1 MPAQDN
7 LPIWKVSDAILR
19 HTRERGRLVL
29 VAPTGSGKT
38 TQVPQMLLDSGIA
51 GGKRVV
57 VLQPR
62 RVAARSLANRV
73 AWERNCKLGGEVGY
87 QVRFDDRM
95 SNATRLCFIT
105 EGVLL
110 RWLQDDPTLSDIG
123 VLVFDEFHERN
134 LLSDVS
140 LALAKRIQQT
150 TRPDLKLVVMSATLD
165 AEPVADYLAHPQL
178 GSCPIV
184 ISEGQMFGVQV
195 SFLPTPDDRPAP
207 QLAAEAVADL
217 IHAGESGDILVF
229 MPGMGEIQTTIAEI
243 RAQRVGEPLALLPL
257 HGELSP
263 EDQDAAFAPQSVRK
277 IVVSTNVAETSV
289 TIDGIRHVV
298 DSGLARVSRYDP
310 ERGIHSLLLEGIS
323 RASADQRKGRA
334 GRTSPGTCR
343 RLWTESNH
351 LNRAERTT
359 PEIQRADLAEVV
371 LLLHSLGVPDAAK
384 FDWLDKPDAQGVARA
399 EQLLRVLGAIDP
411 TSGKLTEIGRH
422 MLRLPMHPRFSRM
435 LLEARKH
442 NCVKAAAL
450 CAALVSGRDLLFRLS
465 RDEKHVSEAREV
477 FEGSQQTDFH
487 TLMRAWQFARNQ
499 SFNVGSCQRYGINA
513 KVAREVEQTFK
524 QILGIAR
531 NEGFVANDQN
541 DDVPVGPADKKA
553 PTDEGLL
560 RSVVAGFADQLCQ
573 RKNIGTLDLLLPGN
587 RTATLVR
594 ESVVQEATLFVAAN
608 LREISSRGG
617 ELMTLASLATV
628 VKPEWL
634 QEMFPQL
641 IRNGVE
647 HVYDRTHKRVD
658 AIRLVRFID
667 ITISREHQREVDP
680 IEAGRALAEAF
691 GQGAFDLPN
700 LTHDVKQFIARVNF
714 LAHAVPELEMPKL
727 EGAARLQCLARAFH
741 GLRLA
746 KDAQAADLKQAFR
759 QFLGKDQIEWLDS
772 LAPLT
777 VPWPTGKP
785 LKLQYPAEALDEDD
799 VIQSPEAQVK
809 LLDCFDLTEHPSVAD
824 GQVPVALALCTPDG
838 KRIDVTT
845 DWPGFKATTYAK
857 LRGTLA
863 KKFPGFTW
871 R

>member
-1 MPAQDN
+1 VPAQTE
-7 LPIWKVSDAILR
+7 LPIWKVSEPILR
-19 HTRERGRLVL
+19 QTRERSRLVL

-38 TQVPQMLLDSGIA
+38 TQVPQMMLDSGMA
-51 GGKRVV
+51 GEKRVV

-62 RVAARSLANRV
+62 RVAARSLATRV
-73 AWERNCKLGGEVGY
+73 AWERNSKLGGEVGY
-87 QVRFDDRM
+87 QVRFDDRTGDG
-95 SNATRLCFIT
+95 TRLCFIT

-110 RWLQDDPTLSDIG
+110 RWLQDDPTLADIG
-123 VLVFDEFHERN
+123 VLIFDEFHERS

-150 TRPDLKLVVMSATLD
+150 ARPDLKLVVMSATLD
-165 AEPVADYLAHPQL
+165 SEPVADYLAHPQH
-178 GSCPIV
+178 GACPIV
-184 ISEGQMFGVQV
+184 VSEGQMFAVQV
-195 SFLPTPDDRPAP
+195 GFLPAPDERPAP
-207 QLAAEAVADL
+207 QIAAEAVADL
-217 IHAGESGDILVF
+217 IFSGESGDILVF
-229 MPGMGEIQTTIAEI
+229 MPGMGEIQSTITEI
-243 RAQRVGEPLALLPL
+243 RAQRVGEALSLLPL

-277 IVVSTNVAETSV
+277 VVISTNVAETSV

-334 GRTSPGTCR
+334 GRTGPGTCR

-399 EQLLRVLGAIDP
+399 EQLLRVLGAIDSA
-411 TSGKLTEIGRH
+411 TGGLTETGRQ

-442 NCVKAAAL
+442 NCVKTAAL

-465 RDEKHVSEAREV
+465 RDEKHISAAREV

-499 SFNVGSCQRYGINA
+499 SFNVGSCQRYGISA
-513 KVAREVEQTFK
+513 KVAREVDQTFK

-531 NEGFVANDQN
+531 KEGFVANDGT
-541 DDVPVGPADKKA
+541 DDVTIAPAEKKA
-553 PTDEGLL
+553 PMDEGLL
-560 RSVVAGFADQLCQ
+560 RSVTAGFADQLCQ
-573 RKNIGTLDLLLPGN
+573 RKNIGTLDCILPGN

-594 ESVVQEATLFVAAN
+594 ESVVQESTLFVAAN

-617 ELMTLASLATV
+617 ELMTLASLATAV
-628 VKPEWL
+628 RPEWL

-641 IRNGVE
+641 IRKGVE

-667 ITISREHQREVDP
+667 ITIAREHQREVDP
-680 IEAGRALAEAF
+680 TESGRALAEAYE
-691 GQGAFDLPN
+691 QGLFDLPN
-700 LTHDVKQFIARVNF
+700 LTHEVKQLIARVNF

-727 EGAARLQCLARAFH
+727 DGATLGRCLARAFQ
-741 GLRLA
+741 GLHLA
-746 KDAQAADLKQAFR
+746 KDAQAVELRPAFR
-759 QFLGKDQIEWLDS
+759 AFLGKDQIEWLDS

-799 VIQSPEAQVK
+799 VLQSPEAQVK
-809 LLDCFDLTEHPSVAD
+809 LLECFDLNEHPKVAD
-824 GQVPVALALCTPDG
+824 GLIPVSLALATPDG

-845 DWPGFKATTYAK
+845 DWPSFKATTYAK